1 MKKEDIP
8 QDHSPL
14 VNHFRELC
22 YARDNDGNYT
32 TGLSTGWEVKT
43 VALEQAWEEIKLR
56 IEETL
61 EEIKAGTK
69 TPLAY
74 FMELRLMDSKLL
86 AQYAGIWH
94 FRVKKHLNNPSS
106 FKKLTKETLAKY
118 AKALDTTVEELTQ
131 FNHA

>member
-1 MKKEDIP
+1 MKKDEIP
-8 QDHSPL
+8 QDYSAL

-22 YARDNDGNYT
+22 YAKDQDGKYT

-61 EEIKAGTK
+61 EEIRKGHK

-86 AQYAGIWH
+86 SKYAGIWH
-94 FRVKKHLNNPSS
+94 FKVKRHLNKPEV
-106 FKKLTKETLAKY
+106 FRKLDSKTIQKY
-118 AKALDTTVEELTQ
+118 AQALDITAEDLTQ
-131 FNHA
+131 FNKA